1 MIFTAGVPVFPTPT
15 EEYDPA
21 YVADLIRALNFFVDQ
36 VGNAGPM
43 RGTTLVLTNLPTSGA
58 QLETGTVYNDNGTL
72 KIVLENIGYASSISA
87 ASSIGTVTVTTS

>member
-43 RGTTLVLTNLPTSGA
+43 RGATLVLTDLPTSGA

>member
-43 RGTTLVLTNLPTSGA
+43 RGTTLVLTDLPTSGA
-58 QLETGTVYNDNGTL
+58 QLETGAVYNDNGTL